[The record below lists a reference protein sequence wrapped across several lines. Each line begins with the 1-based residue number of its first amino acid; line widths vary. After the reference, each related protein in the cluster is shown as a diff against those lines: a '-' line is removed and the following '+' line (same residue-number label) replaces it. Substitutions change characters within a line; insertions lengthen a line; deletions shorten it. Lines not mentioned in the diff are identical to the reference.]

1 MDAFHLS
8 YENIFLSV
16 LFIWEIS
23 YLFFLKRLEQFS
35 ESDGLLQVFLVP
47 AVMKQLRS
55 KCTKVLFSQ
64 LACAVLK
71 VCIYCLIILAY
82 LFFESL
88 EHPLWCESAS
98 IVKVS
103 DLRATKTQMNLNLW
117 TLRDQSHVCRLFFSF
132 YSCGAKSQELME
144 VKCLWQLENPISNRI
159 ILQVPIT
166 RCGFLCIS
174 SQLFQTTVWS

>member
-88 EHPLWCESAS
+88 ERSL
-98 IVKVS
+98 
-103 DLRATKTQMNLNLW
+103 
-117 TLRDQSHVCRLFFSF
+117 
-132 YSCGAKSQELME
+132 
-144 VKCLWQLENPISNRI
+144 
-159 ILQVPIT
+159 
-166 RCGFLCIS
+166 
-174 SQLFQTTVWS
+174 